1 MRPAGG
7 GTATGNVVAAHMGET
22 RSHATFTKNLK
33 VMFQIL
39 KLQHLVALFVFI
51 CFCFFSSNPVHAE
64 KDTLTIRI
72 TSPLD
77 LKLKDT
83 PDDGGGSLTLTWKPS
98 PDDKEKIGDIDGYE
112 IFRASRTDTT
122 LKFVTL
128 VADNTTSFTDAELEG
143 KQEYFYTIRAKKG
156 NSYSLLVYSN
166 FALPRTNWFR
176 TSRVNML
183 VLLLIFS
190 ASVLLYIRSAKS
202 GKSLFIRKLAG
213 LEAMEEAVGRATEM
227 GKPVLFIPGIS
238 DLDEIQTIA
247 GLSILGK
254 VARIT
259 AQYETPLVVPVLYP
273 MALAAAGEVVK
284 GAYLDSGKPEG
295 FKPEMVRYVA
305 GEQFAYVAAVNGIM
319 LREKPAANIY
329 MGAFY
334 AESLLLAETGFAAGA
349 IQIAGT
355 ANPEQLPF
363 FIAAC
368 DYTLLGEE
376 LYAASAYLS
385 KEPLM
390 LGSLKGQDLIKII
403 LVGCIILGII
413 FEVFQ
418 IGNGFFTKLFLEQ

>member
-1 MRPAGG
+1 MSQVISSR
-7 GTATGNVVAAHMGET
+7 NL
-22 RSHATFTKNLK
+22 TFPFFFFCLLAIFTSPIQAQPNPLSKVSLPYDLNLK
-33 VMFQIL
+33 V
-39 KLQHLVALFVFI
+39 
-51 CFCFFSSNPVHAE
+51 
-64 KDTLTIRI
+64 
-72 TSPLD
+72 
-77 LKLKDT
+77 KDT
-83 PDDGGGSLTLTWKPS
+83 PNDGGGSLTLSWKPS
-98 PDDKEKIGDIDGYE
+98 PIDKEKIGDMDGYE
-112 IFRASRTDTT
+112 IFRATRADTT
-122 LKFVTL
+122 LKLIAQVG
-128 VADNTTSFTDAELEG
+128 DNTTSFTDIGLDNKE
-143 KQEYFYTIRAKKG
+143 EYIYAIRAK
-156 NSYSLLVYSN
+156 NTPFYSELDYSN
-166 FALPRTNWFR
+166 FARPKVNWFR
-176 TSRVNML
+176 TTRVNML

-190 ASVLLYIRSAKS
+190 ASVLLYIRSAKG

-368 DYTLLGEE
+368 DYTLMGEE
-376 LYAASAYLS
+376 LYAASACLS

-403 LVGCIILGII
+403 LVGCIILGLI
-413 FEVFQ
+413 FEVFR